1 MRNCS
6 RFIFLGFLCK
16 ASPYYRKWT
25 NAGRSRDNL
34 FRFRRSRHLS
44 HSPESSAECVEQQ
57 SSGESARTKQVQHCE
72 DPGKPLKNHGCE
84 PNRRPYQAGDHL
96 CRAPFCFDYGRG
108 DRRRSICGFRSA
120 GGVNTQSC
128 IHVGGP
134 VSSFVLLRHL
144 TLFMT
149 RCCRHY
155 PTEYF
160 LMTLWGNE
168 RVTSRW
174 RA

>member
-84 PNRRPYQAGDHL
+84 PNRRPYQAGDRL
-96 CRAPFCFDYGRG
+96 CRAPFCFDYGRVIVG
-108 DRRRSICGFRSA
+108 ARFAASAPLAVSMRKVVFMGAKLYESGVTRPGELICGFMKRI
-120 GGVNTQSC
+120 GLP
-128 IHVGGP
+128 II
-134 VSSFVLLRHL
+134 
-144 TLFMT
+144 
-149 RCCRHY
+149 
-155 PTEYF
+155 
-160 LMTLWGNE
+160 
-168 RVTSRW
+168 
-174 RA
+174 